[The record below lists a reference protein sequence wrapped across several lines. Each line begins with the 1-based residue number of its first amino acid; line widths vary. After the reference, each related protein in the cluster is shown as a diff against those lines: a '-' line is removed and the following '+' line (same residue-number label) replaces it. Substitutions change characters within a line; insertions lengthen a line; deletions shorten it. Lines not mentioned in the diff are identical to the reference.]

1 MSKILISGGSG
12 LIGRKTTL
20 DLIANGHEVIHLSRS
35 PKKSSLVPVYKW
47 DIAKQYIDPEALKDV
62 DYVINFAGAGI
73 ADRRWTSA
81 QKKAIIDSR
90 VHGNQFFQ
98 KLIEEKKLNIKKF
111 ISGAAIGY
119 YGDRGTEI
127 LTEESSAGTSGFLA
141 ESCIQW
147 EDSINAIKT
156 TGVPVAYVRIGI
168 VLATEGGALEK
179 MLGPAKFGL
188 GSYFGDGSQIYSW
201 VHIDDISK
209 IFCWIV
215 DTASTGG
222 VYNGT
227 SPNPISNKKF
237 VQKMMDVKGGLGVVA
252 PVPEFVLSAMLGEMK
267 AVVMTGSHVLPKKL
281 EKEGFEFQYKELQHC
296 FENLLVNKA

>member
-1 MSKILISGGSG
+1 MSKILIAGGSG
-12 LIGRKTTL
+12 LIGKKTTQ
-20 DLIANGHEVIHLSRS
+20 DLIAKGHEVIHLSRS
-35 PKKSSLVPVYKW
+35 PKASSSVQTYKW

-62 DYVINFAGAGI
+62 DYAVNFAGAGI
-73 ADRRWTSA
+73 ADKRWTDA

-98 KLIEEKKLNIKKF
+98 KLIEEKKLKIKKF

-127 LTEESSAGTSGFLA
+127 LTEDSSAGTSGFLV

-147 EDSINAIKT
+147 EDSINAIKA

-168 VLATEGGALEK
+168 VLSTEGGALEK
-179 MLGPAKFGL
+179 MLGPAKLGL

-201 VHIDDISK
+201 VHIEDISK

-215 DTASTGG
+215 DTPSSEG

-227 SPNPISNKKF
+227 APNPIPNKQF
-237 VQKMMDVKGGLGVVA
+237 VQKMMDIKGGLGVVA
-252 PVPEFVLSAMLGEMK
+252 PVPEFVLSVMLGEMK
-267 AVVMTGSHVLPKKL
+267 AVVMTGSHVLPQKL
-281 EKEGFEFQYKELQHC
+281 GNEGFEFQYQELEDC
-296 FENLLVNKA
+296 FENLLN